1 MSQPQ
6 QWNSSL
12 STHGLVPGFMLSMGA
27 IAVPT
32 MLDTNQS
39 ATQLLN
45 QFKCFFGHGHR
56 YAAPTVLVAALL
68 HAFTS
73 WKKRVSGKAWKLSAI
88 AAVITALPW
97 PYTGLFLAPINQTMF
112 RWRAGTTT
120 VPLSSVQEKFRQWN
134 RLHVLRSM
142 FPLAGALVGLA
153 ALDR

>member
-1 MSQPQ
+1 
-6 QWNSSL
+6 
-12 STHGLVPGFMLSMGA
+12 MLSMGA

-32 MLDTNQS
+32 MLGTNQS

-68 HAFTS
+68 HAFTAH
-73 WKKRVSGKAWKLSAI
+73 VSGTAWKLSAI
-88 AAVITALPW
+88 AAVITVLPW
-97 PYTGLFLAPINQTMF
+97 PYTGLVLAPINQTMF

-142 FPLAGALVGLA
+142 FPLVGALVGLA